1 MWHEYEHLRNVFSRA
16 RFGFGKKYLNGC
28 RTRAGLGYY
37 SVGRG
42 AGSDRK
48 IRPDP
53 CSNTHTHTH
62 THTYTHTHTHT
73 HTNTYT
79 HTHTHAN
86 TYTHTHTHT
95 CTDTLIKLE
104 Y

>member
-16 RFGFGKKYLNGC
+16 RFGVGKKDLNGC

-42 AGSDRK
+42 SGSDRK
-48 IRPDP
+48 IWPDP

-62 THTYTHTHTHT
+62 TSIISTLIIYHTHKHT
-73 HTNTYT
+73 HSCMLLRFSRFCRERE
-79 HTHTHAN
+79 AASPWS
-86 TYTHTHTHT
+86 
-95 CTDTLIKLE
+95 
-104 Y
+104 